1 MGPMESDH
9 FKQLITLTVIAFSSF
24 HCILSTF
31 KKLLQGLSNL
41 LAKYKTNNQ
50 LKNVP
55 KGPYKKGGGR
65 FENLNRSLQWEWG
78 LTL

>member
-1 MGPMESDH
+1 MGLMDP
-9 FKQLITLTVIAFSSF
+9 FKQLMTLTLITLSSF
-24 HCILSTF
+24 HCISLTF

-41 LAKYKTNNQ
+41 FAKYKTNNH

-55 KGPYKKGGGR
+55 MEPYKWEGGR